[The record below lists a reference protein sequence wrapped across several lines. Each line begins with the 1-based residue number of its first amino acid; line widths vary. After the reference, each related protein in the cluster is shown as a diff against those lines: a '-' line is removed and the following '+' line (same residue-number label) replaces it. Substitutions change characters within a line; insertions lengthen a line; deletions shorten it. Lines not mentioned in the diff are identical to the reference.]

1 MSEKALEALIER
13 FRQDAGRVRTWH
25 AQGCDKCAGTGYR
38 GRIAVIE
45 LLRVTPAIRELLCKD
60 SGYSELANV
69 LRNERFRTFA
79 EDGLR
84 HVLEGDLSLEQWRS
98 VSDRYPRTLIH
109 ARSMPDSTCPL
120 CASRLAAHVPRP
132 ESDREDFDCPNC
144 GRYSLARSLLGT
156 FTWEARRA
164 ATLSHAIQRMQR
176 PAGRPFITSSLAK
189 AIEAEGRLANASEQL
204 DNLVLHLGSVL
215 VEPGDTRSLRAPDM
229 RAILGSV
236 TENAAAWTLKQAHG
250 SGLIQGIE
258 TKGGSYQLLDA
269 TLSVAG
275 WERNRELL
283 AGGSRSRRAFMAS
296 RWGDAEFD
304 RVFEDCFKPAVERAG
319 FDLIRMDEEPKAGLI
334 DDHMRLEIRRSRF
347 LIADLSHMNP
357 GAYWEAGY
365 AEGLRAPRDLHV
377 PDRHI
382 LESGEPAALRYEPS
396 PDNRLGS
403 RRPHDRRQAA
413 GDDGSSDPSLGGEAD

>member
-1 MSEKALEALIER
+1 
-13 FRQDAGRVRTWH
+13 
-25 AQGCDKCAGTGYR
+25 
-38 GRIAVIE
+38 
-45 LLRVTPAIRELLCKD
+45 
-60 SGYSELANV
+60 
-69 LRNERFRTFA
+69 
-79 EDGLR
+79 
-84 HVLEGDLSLEQWRS
+84 
-98 VSDRYPRTLIH
+98 
-109 ARSMPDSTCPL
+109 MPDSTCPL

-164 ATLSHAIQRMQR
+164 ATLSHAIRRMQR
-176 PAGRPFITSSLAK
+176 PAEPPFITSSLAH

-215 VEPGDTRSLRAPDM
+215 VEPGDARSLRAPDM

-283 AGGSRSRRAFMAS
+283 AGGSRSRTAFMAS

-304 RVFEDCFKPAVERAG
+304 RVFRDCFKPAVERAG
-319 FDLIRMDEEPKAGLI
+319 FGLIRMDEEPKAGLI

-365 AEGLRAPRDLHV
+365 AEGLGRPVIYTCRSD
-377 PDRHI
+377 I
-382 LESGEPAALRYEPS
+382 FSNPAS
-396 PDNRLGS
+396 
-403 RRPHDRRQAA
+403 RPHFDTNHHLTIVWAPDDLTTAA
-413 GDDGSSDPSLGGEAD
+413 KQLATTVRVTLPSEAKLTDEASGFAPGMSS